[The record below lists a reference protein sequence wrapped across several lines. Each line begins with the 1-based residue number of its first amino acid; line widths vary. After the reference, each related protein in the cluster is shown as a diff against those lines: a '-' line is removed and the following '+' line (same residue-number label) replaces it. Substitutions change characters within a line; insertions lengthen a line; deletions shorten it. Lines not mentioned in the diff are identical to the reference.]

1 MYLWIA
7 LYMSGIDVF
16 TMKKKL
22 KMFYRRE
29 HMATN
34 RTTMNNAKRSKVI
47 RRNDSW
53 QLYLMLIPAIVLT
66 VIFVYVPMSGL
77 VMAFQDYKPYLGI
90 AGSKWVG
97 WDQFKFLFEYPD
109 SFQVIWN
116 TLRISVLKLIFGMAS
131 SLLFALLIHEV
142 RVKVFRSMVQTFVF
156 LPHFLSWVVLGGVFI
171 ELLNPDYGLV
181 NRFLTTLGFDSIFFL
196 GDNNWFLFTLVSSEV
211 WKEFGYGSIIFIAA
225 LAGINPSLYEA
236 AQLDG
241 AGKWRQMWSVTLP
254 SLIPTIAVVFTL
266 TLSQVLNA
274 GFDQVFN
281 LYNSLVYEK
290 GDIIDTFVYR
300 IGLVGGNFSF
310 GTAIGLFKS
319 VVGLILIM
327 VGYRLAY
334 KVARYKIF

>member
-1 MYLWIA
+1 
-7 LYMSGIDVF
+7 
-16 TMKKKL
+16 MKHA
-22 KMFYRRE
+22 MRPRV
-29 HMATN
+29 M
-34 RTTMNNAKRSKVI
+34 

-66 VIFVYVPMSGL
+66 VIFIYVPMGGL
-77 VMAFQDYKPYLGI
+77 IMAFQDYKPYLGI
-90 AGSKWVG
+90 TGSKWVG
-97 WDQFKFLFEYPD
+97 LDQFKFLFEYPD

-116 TLRISVLKLIFGMAS
+116 TLRISVLKLIFGMMS
-131 SLLFALLIHEV
+131 SLLFALLINEV
-142 RVKVFRSMVQTFVF
+142 RVKFFRSTVQTFVF

-171 ELLNPDYGLV
+171 ELLNPDYGLG
-181 NRFLTTLGFDSIFFL
+181 NRFLNMLGLDSIFFL
-196 GDNNWFLFTLVSSEV
+196 GNNNWFLFTLVSSEV

-241 AGKWRQMWSVTLP
+241 AGKWRQMWSITLP
-254 SLIPTIAVVFTL
+254 SLIPTICVVFTL

-281 LYNSLVYEK
+281 LYNPLVFEK

-300 IGLVGGNFSF
+300 IGLIGGNFSF

-319 VVGLILIM
+319 VVGLILI
-327 VGYRLAY
+327 VGGYRLAY
-334 KVARYKIF
+334 KVAGYKIF

>member
-1 MYLWIA
+1 MVI
-7 LYMSGIDVF
+7 
-16 TMKKKL
+16 
-22 KMFYRRE
+22 
-29 HMATN
+29 N
-34 RTTMNNAKRSKVI
+34 RTTMKHAMRPRVM

-66 VIFVYVPMSGL
+66 VIFIYVPMGGL
-77 VMAFQDYKPYLGI
+77 IMAFQDYKPYLGI
-90 AGSKWVG
+90 TGSKWVG
-97 WDQFKFLFEYPD
+97 LDQFKFLFEYPD

-116 TLRISVLKLIFGMAS
+116 TLRISVLKLIFGMMS
-131 SLLFALLIHEV
+131 SLLFALLINEV
-142 RVKVFRSMVQTFVF
+142 RVKFFRSTVQTFVF

-181 NRFLTTLGFDSIFFL
+181 NRFLNMLGLDSIFFL
-196 GDNNWFLFTLVSSEV
+196 GNNNWFLFTLVSSEV

-241 AGKWRQMWSVTLP
+241 AGKWRQMWSITLP
-254 SLIPTIAVVFTL
+254 SLIPTICVVFTL

-281 LYNSLVYEK
+281 LYNPLVFEK

-300 IGLVGGNFSF
+300 IGLIGGNFSF

-319 VVGLILIM
+319 VVGLILI
-327 VGYRLAY
+327 VGGYRLAY
-334 KVARYKIF
+334 KVAGYKIF

>member
-1 MYLWIA
+1 M
-7 LYMSGIDVF
+7 V
-16 TMKKKL
+16 
-22 KMFYRRE
+22 
-29 HMATN
+29 TN
-34 RTTMNNAKRSKVI
+34 RTTMKHAMRPRVT

-66 VIFVYVPMSGL
+66 VIFVYVPMGGL
-77 VMAFQDYKPYLGI
+77 IMAFQDYKPYLGI
-90 AGSKWVG
+90 TGSKWVG
-97 WDQFKFLFEYPD
+97 LDQFKFLFEYPD

-116 TLRISVLKLIFGMAS
+116 TLRISVLKLIFGMMS
-131 SLLFALLIHEV
+131 SLLFALLINEV
-142 RVKVFRSMVQTFVF
+142 RGKFFRSTVQTFVF

-181 NRFLTTLGFDSIFFL
+181 NRFLNMLGLDSIFFL
-196 GDNNWFLFTLVSSEV
+196 GNNNWFLFTLVSSEV

-241 AGKWRQMWSVTLP
+241 AGKWRQMWSITLP
-254 SLIPTIAVVFTL
+254 SLIPTICVVFTL

-281 LYNSLVYEK
+281 LYNPLVFEK

-300 IGLVGGNFSF
+300 IGLIGGNFSF

-319 VVGLILIM
+319 VVGLILI
-327 VGYRLAY
+327 VGGYRLAY
-334 KVARYKIF
+334 KVAGYKIF

>member
-1 MYLWIA
+1 
-7 LYMSGIDVF
+7 
-16 TMKKKL
+16 MKHA
-22 KMFYRRE
+22 MRPRV
-29 HMATN
+29 M
-34 RTTMNNAKRSKVI
+34 

-66 VIFVYVPMSGL
+66 VIFIYVPMGGL
-77 VMAFQDYKPYLGI
+77 IMAFQDYKPYLGI
-90 AGSKWVG
+90 TGSKWVG
-97 WDQFKFLFEYPD
+97 LDQFKFLFEYPD

-116 TLRISVLKLIFGMAS
+116 TLRISVLKLIFGMMS
-131 SLLFALLIHEV
+131 SLLFALLINEV
-142 RVKVFRSMVQTFVF
+142 RVKFFRSTVQTFVF

-181 NRFLTTLGFDSIFFL
+181 NRFLNMLGLDSIFFL
-196 GDNNWFLFTLVSSEV
+196 GNNNWFLFTLVSSEV

-241 AGKWRQMWSVTLP
+241 AGKWRQMWSITLP
-254 SLIPTIAVVFTL
+254 SLIPTICVVFTL

-281 LYNSLVYEK
+281 LYNPLVFEK

-300 IGLVGGNFSF
+300 IGLIGGNFSF

-319 VVGLILIM
+319 VVGLILI
-327 VGYRLAY
+327 VGGYRLAY
-334 KVARYKIF
+334 KVAGYKIF